1 MTHFRVDNLG
11 LVDCFLQVGADLVV
25 VGSEASTNNL
35 THMLFVVVE
44 LLNLSVEGVLLKL
57 ELLRLLTKN
66 LCLDLFLQI
75 VHVLF
80 EESEKS
86 ARAVQLV
93 DKLIA
98 FLEELG

>member
-80 EESEKS
+80 EEGEKS